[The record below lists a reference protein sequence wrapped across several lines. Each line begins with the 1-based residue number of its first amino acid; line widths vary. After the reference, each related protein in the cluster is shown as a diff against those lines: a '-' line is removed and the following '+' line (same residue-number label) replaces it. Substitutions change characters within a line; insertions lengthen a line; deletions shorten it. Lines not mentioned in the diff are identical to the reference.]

1 MWRHFDFEVT
11 AMLGLEISKTSYVRN
26 EHLFLSLKIGLNV
39 ILVIVVCSLSS
50 MSTYI

>member
-26 EHLFLSLKIGLNV
+26 EHLFLSLKIGPNV
-39 ILVIVVCSLSS
+39 ILLSVVCSLISVNA
-50 MSTYI
+50 YA